1 MAVTVIER
9 DCHYLCTVAAQG
21 HPWLV
26 RPERMGVRN
35 GTPIVVNRQLA
46 VANAFED
53 MLHTRWPRF
62 GRLCRQTYDR
72 VGLPVSRYL
81 RRRWMADVV
90 YVAMKPF
97 EWCFYAALLA
107 LDPGAPEAR
116 IGRMYR

>member
-1 MAVTVIER
+1 
-9 DCHYLCTVAAQG
+9 
-21 HPWLV
+21 
-26 RPERMGVRN
+26 MGVRN
-35 GTPIVVNRQLA
+35 GAPIVVNRQLA

-62 GRLCRQTYDR
+62 GRACRQAYDR

-81 RRRWMADVV
+81 RRRWMADAV

-107 LDPGAPEAR
+107 LDPGDPEAR